1 LKMIVIDGPQIGSR
15 HTSVLPPHLRS
26 ASLDRKYAG
35 IATVEDPLSL
45 IKVSGA
51 AGPIRYR
58 KYFFWGSSNIAH
70 NTPIYALT
78 CLFGLI
84 PAVRYR
90 HRFGK
95 LFTTIVKEFAH

>member
-1 LKMIVIDGPQIGSR
+1 MMVIDGHQIGSR
-15 HTSVLPPHLRS
+15 HTSVLPPHVRS

-35 IATVEDPLSL
+35 IATVDDSLSL

-58 KYFFWGSSNIAH
+58 TYCSLREYFFWGSSNIAPT
-70 NTPIYALT
+70 TPIYALT
-78 CLFGLI
+78 GLFGLI
-84 PAVRYR
+84 PALRYR

-95 LFTTIVKEFAH
+95 LFTS